1 MHLMRILVLLSH
13 KPHVPLSAFA
23 SLEVHASSFCQRF
36 GWVGGAWVVGDTLQ
50 WQSDVYQSG
59 KTALTARRAA
69 ECWQY
74 RRTHTHVYYT
84 AGYPSCVHKQRLDM
98 ERTDASLL

>member
-1 MHLMRILVLLSH
+1 MFLSVCICLSRSPCFFIL
-13 KPHVPLSAFA
+13 PAFW
-23 SLEVHASSFCQRF
+23 VGGGC
-36 GWVGGAWVVGDTLQ
+36 VGGAWVVGDTLQ